1 MLAAAWS
8 RVKAFGTQPSA
19 VLRIRHPLVAYAVD
33 SSVSLWGL
41 SFDAALQEAA
51 SAAKTPEAAAK
62 AQQRVLRAW
71 LPSER
76 RYADPVKR

>member
-8 RVKAFGTQPSA
+8 RVKAYGVPPS
-19 VLRIRHPLVAYAVD
+19 VSLRIQHPLIAYAVD
-33 SSVSLWGL
+33 NSVGLWGQCL
-41 SFDAALQEAA
+41 EAALQEAA
-51 SAAKTPEAAAK
+51 SGAKTPEAGAK

-76 RYADPVKR
+76 RYADPSKR